1 MFALQKIEI
10 APYEVEQLLDVRLT
24 GRFNEHGT
32 LYVKAL
38 LSEEKGDGYMNSSGR
53 GEPVCLSAQN
63 YEGVPQILFQGM
75 VQKLQVRVIGQLYYL
90 EVQAVSYSYLL
101 DIEKRNRS
109 FQDKVLSYEGL
120 LQKLT
125 AGYEDAGILGVVT
138 QKAVIGQLLVQ
149 YQETDWQ
156 FLKRLA
162 SHFHTG
168 LVNDVRFSCPRCY
181 FGVQGGRG
189 VELEAV
195 AYSVKKDM
203 ARYLRMSQN
212 GVDGLYEQD
221 FLSYEVETY
230 TPVHVGEQ
238 VRFLGQ
244 TLYVSQADAA
254 LDKGIFVYRLT
265 LTAKNGMCRRY
276 QQNDGLAGC
285 SLRAK
290 VTEVKND
297 RVKAVFE
304 LDEKAGHD
312 PGELCFFPYATIYA
326 SQNGS
331 GWYCMPEIGD
341 SVRIY
346 FPDGIEEHAYAVSSI
361 YEEAEPA
368 ADGADE
374 EAADG
379 GYAAGWRDPSIKT
392 LRNQEG
398 KEIRL
403 APNGIYLIA
412 DQTRVALT
420 DTDGIIISSDQN
432 IRFESEKS
440 ITLSAGEDVSIM
452 GLTGVDLCCSETSS
466 IKLEENVR
474 VVGQEIKSN

>member
-1 MFALQKIEI
+1 MFALQKIES

-125 AGYEDAGILGVVT
+125 AGYEDAGILDVVT

>member
-125 AGYEDAGILGVVT
+125 AGYEDAGILDVVT

-420 DTDGIIISSDQN
+420 DTDGIIISSNQN